1 MINLQNI
8 LTVDKD
14 YNQRDLGLDMPLWIP
29 IDDYSGQIQIEMD
42 GKMFIGWTDDLVTAI
57 THRAIMNQPENT
69 TLGGLWFPPNQLMC
83 YWGTDR
89 PNVRTD
95 WIGGI
100 WEREKQFGVDV
111 WHHREWNSET
121 DLFDKGRCQYWR
133 YALSKLARRPSGG
146 VNEKYCLSPHRT
158 IGFANFV
165 CHMWS
170 IIFDNRNW
178 VNGKYGCRPDPS
190 ARVYWAQEDS
200 PGFVKIHKR
209 ARPGEKDTENHVVDH
224 IMGNTAALPQPS
236 DMFALQLVLPDINDA
251 NLHKISGRYDYH
263 PLKWGLWEPWEY
275 RHVDQH
281 QCGLPL
287 WCNERAAISY
297 SWYIEMIERYY
308 ALVRSGKIEPIF
320 RDNVTTHHPNGQPII
335 GEGNLKRKRR

>member
-8 LTVDKD
+8 LTVDSD
-14 YNQRDLGLDMPLWIP
+14 YNQRGLGLSQPVLIP
-29 IDDYSGQIQIEMD
+29 IDDDCAGKIQIQM
-42 GKMFIGWTDDLVTAI
+42 GGLMFVGYTDDLVTAI
-57 THRAIMNQPENT
+57 TRYVIMNEPENA
-69 TLGGLWFPPNQLMC
+69 GRGLWFPPNQLMC

-89 PNVRTD
+89 PDVRTD

-100 WEREKQFGVDV
+100 WEKQQQFGNDV
-111 WHHREWNSET
+111 WRHREWNSET
-121 DLFDKGRCQYWR
+121 DLFDKGMCQYWR
-133 YALSKLARRPSGG
+133 YALSPLARRRGGG
-146 VNEKYCLSPHRT
+146 VDESKCLSPHRT
-158 IGFANFV
+158 IAFTNWPS
-165 CHMWS
+165 HMWS

-178 VNGKYGCRPDPS
+178 VNQIHGCPPDPN
-190 ARVYWAQEDS
+190 AWVCWAQEDK

-209 ARPGEKDTENHVVDH
+209 GGGTVNHVVDH

-236 DMFALQLVLPDINDA
+236 DMFALQLVLRDINDA
-251 NLHKISGRYDYH
+251 NIHKISGRYDYH
-263 PLKWGLWEPWEY
+263 PLKWGCWEPWEY

-308 ALVRSGKIEPIF
+308 ALVRSGKIKPIW
-320 RDNVTTHHPNGQPII
+320 RNNITTHHPDGTPFNKYGD
-335 GEGNLKRKRR
+335 EKLKCRR